1 MNVFTTKG
9 IVLRTVKYGETSL
22 IVTIL
27 TESFGV
33 QSYII
38 NGVRTATG
46 KGSGKANL
54 FQPAALLDLIVY
66 HNELRNLQRIKEFK
80 WAYLYQ
86 HIFFDVVKN
95 SIALFMIELLHKSL
109 KQPEVNENLFHF
121 VEDAFIH
128 LDKASAGV
136 VANFPLYFSLHLM
149 HLHGFRFT
157 DTYSTNNTFLD
168 LQEGLFQKEPPQHPY
183 FLEGEKSF
191 VTALLLRTMQPQE
204 LEQIRLNK
212 EVRRELLQAYQTFF
226 MLHISDF
233 GVMKTLPVLKE
244 VLD

>member
-1 MNVFTTKG
+1 MNVFNTKG

-22 IVTIL
+22 IVTIF
-27 TESFGV
+27 TEAFGI

-38 NGVRTATG
+38 NGVRTSNK

-54 FQPAALLDLIVY
+54 FQPAALLDMIVY
-66 HNELRNLQRIKEFK
+66 HQELRNLQRIKEFK

-95 SIALFMIELLHKSL
+95 SIALFMIELLQKSL
-109 KQPEVNENLFHF
+109 KQPEVNADLFHF
-121 VEDAFIH
+121 VEDAFVH
-128 LDKASAGV
+128 LDQASPGM
-136 VANFPLYFSLHLM
+136 VANYPLYFSLHLM

-157 DTYSTNNTFLD
+157 DTYSENKTFLD
-168 LQEGLFQKEPPQHPY
+168 LQEGLFLTEAPSHPW
-183 FLEGEKSF
+183 FLDGEKSF
-191 VTALLLRTMQPQE
+191 ITALLLRTMQPQE

-212 EVRRELLQAYQTFF
+212 ELRRELLQAYQAYFA
-226 MLHISDF
+226 LHISDF

-244 VLD
+244 VLG